1 MSYLIKVAVRHV
13 DVLRLTDPDPDGAE
27 GGALQGLHG
36 DVQRGP
42 GELSVIDKHHPV
54 PGDNASVLRKT
65 FIITSI
71 NILGNCWF
79 ILMQHFIV
87 ISPDRTIIQSKHN
100 TGFYISGKN

>member
-1 MSYLIKVAVRHV
+1 MSHLVKVAVRHV

-54 PGDNASVLRKT
+54 PGDNAPVLRKT

-100 TGFYISGKN
+100 TGFYIR

>member
-36 DVQRGP
+36 DVQCGA

-54 PGDNASVLRKT
+54 PGDNAPVLRKT
-65 FIITSI
+65 LLTSI

-79 ILMQHFIV
+79 ILMQHFMV
-87 ISPDRTIIQSKHN
+87 ISPDHTTIQQSQIL
-100 TGFYISGKN
+100 T

>member
-36 DVQRGP
+36 DVQCGA

-54 PGDNASVLRKT
+54 PGDNAPVLRKT
-65 FIITSI
+65 LLLTSI

-79 ILMQHFIV
+79 ILMQHFMV
-87 ISPDRTIIQSKHN
+87 ISPDHTIQSNGAK
-100 TGFYISGKN
+100 Y